1 MLNENITIEDAHKKI
16 KEEVHKLIESHRIEH
31 DVFYQAL
38 EEVLFSIAPLYLADE
53 KYAKHNIIRRLANPD
68 RIIKFKVEWLN
79 DNNEIRVNTGY
90 RVQFN
95 NSLGPYKGGL
105 RFHPSVNE
113 GVLKF
118 LGFEQILKNA
128 LTGLPIGGGKGGSD
142 FDPKG
147 KSDFEVMKFCTAF
160 MRELHKYIGPRMD
173 VPAGDIGVGSRE
185 ISYLFGEY
193 KKITSTY
200 DGILT
205 GKPLFSGGSLARTEA
220 TGYGVVYFTEAMLET
235 ENKESLKGKICTVS
249 GGGNVALHTIEKLL
263 QIGAIPVTCTDS
275 KGTVYDARGVDLE
288 YLKDLKFKR
297 RGSLEEYVVK
307 HPEAIYIP
315 VSEYPEGGHA
325 VWNIECY
332 AAFPC
337 ATQNELT
344 KIDANTLIANGCVSV
359 TEGANMPSTPE
370 AMATFLE
377 NKICFGPA
385 KAANAGGVAVS
396 SFEMSQNASMIKWS
410 FEEVDAR
417 LKTTMQNICKDIAAT
432 AKEYGVEGNYV
443 DGANIAG
450 FKKVADVMI
459 AEGI

>member
-1 MLNENITIEDAHKKI
+1 MSNINITLEEAHTRI
-16 KEEVHKLIESHRIEH
+16 KEEVNKLIESHRVEH

-38 EEVLFSIAPLYLADE
+38 EEVLLSIAPLYLSDD

-68 RIIKFKVEWLN
+68 RIIKFKVEWMN
-79 DNNEIRVNTGY
+79 GNNEIRVNTGY
-90 RVQFN
+90 RIQFN
-95 NSLGPYKGGL
+95 NSIGPYKGGL

-147 KSDFEVMKFCTAF
+147 KTDFEIMNFCTAF
-160 MRELHKYIGPRMD
+160 MRELRKYIGPRMD

-185 ISYLFGEY
+185 IGYLFAEY
-193 KKITSTY
+193 KRITTTF
-200 DGILT
+200 DGVLT
-205 GKPLFSGGSLARTEA
+205 GKPAFFGGSLGRPEA

-235 ENKESLKGKICTVS
+235 ENKESLEGKICTVS
-249 GGGNVALHTIEKLL
+249 GAGNVALYTIDKLL
-263 QIGAIPVTCTDS
+263 QLGAIPVTCTDS
-275 KGTVYDARGVDLE
+275 RGTIYDARGVDIE
-288 YLKDLKFKR
+288 YLKDLKFNR

-307 HPEAIYIP
+307 HHEATYIP

-325 VWNIECY
+325 VWSIECY

-337 ATQNELT
+337 STQNELT
-344 KIDANTLIANGCVSV
+344 EIDAKNLIANGCVSV
-359 TEGANMPSTPE
+359 AEGANMPSTPKAIE
-370 AMATFLE
+370 TFLK
-377 NKICFGPA
+377 NKTCFGPA

-396 SFEMSQNASMIKWS
+396 NFEMSQNASMSKWS
-410 FEEVDAR
+410 FEEVDAK
-417 LKTTMQNICKDIAAT
+417 LKTTMYDICQNIAAT